1 MIVIRCLD
9 QSHLAYAHTVSDIYG
24 WPVCEETPPDTLWE
38 LILQSD
44 YLSVRSPEYDY
55 GTPLY
60 VDFVGGAMGHR
71 RLYGGGKG
79 QDLAKAVG
87 LNKAADIKV
96 LDATAGLGRDA
107 FVLASLGC
115 SVQLWER
122 NPVVHALLADG
133 LRRAEAHSETTEIVA
148 RMELCA
154 GTASVNEASR
164 PEVIYLDPMFPPSK
178 KSAKPKKDMQ
188 LFHKLVQQDQ
198 DADELLPWALKTA
211 RNRVVVKRPRI
222 APYLAGVKPSYEL
235 TGKSNRF
242 DVYVIAGF

>member
-1 MIVIRCLD
+1 
-9 QSHLAYAHTVSDIYG
+9 
-24 WPVCEETPPDTLWE
+24 
-38 LILQSD
+38 
-44 YLSVRSPEYDY
+44 
-55 GTPLY
+55 
-60 VDFVGGAMGHR
+60 MGHR

-79 QDLAKAVG
+79 QDLAKAIG
-87 LNKAADIKV
+87 LNKASGIKV

-115 SVQLWER
+115 HVQLWER
-122 NPVVHALLADG
+122 NPVVHALLSDG
-133 LRRAEAHSETTEIVA
+133 LLRAEAHSETAEIVT

-154 GTASVNEASR
+154 GVASAHKTSW

-188 LFHKLVQQDQ
+188 LFHQLVQQDL

-211 RNRVVVKRPRI
+211 KNRVVVKRPRI
-222 APYLAGVKPSYEL
+222 APYLAGVKPSFEL

-242 DVYVIAGF
+242 DVYVNAGF